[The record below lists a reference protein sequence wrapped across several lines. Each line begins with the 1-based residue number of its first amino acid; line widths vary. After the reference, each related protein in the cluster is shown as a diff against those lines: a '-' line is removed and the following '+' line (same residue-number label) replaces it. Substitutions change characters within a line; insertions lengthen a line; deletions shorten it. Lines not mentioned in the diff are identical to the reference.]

1 MTGGPVVTR
10 QYEPRRGKRNG
21 KAPAGN
27 FDLTLRLYRLWPILD
42 GSYRLPAIKRLDEEA
57 QLGRSGQRRLTR
69 PIFGGPFSIETTCDA
84 ACEQSRSKDAL
95 LQPMRSFLTHRFWR
109 KAVMRLKSRLQL
121 GWCYCPG
128 SLPTLISIA
137 E

>member
-57 QLGRSGQRRLTR
+57 QLGRSGQRRLA
-69 PIFGGPFSIETTCDA
+69 SE
-84 ACEQSRSKDAL
+84 S
-95 LQPMRSFLTHRFWR
+95 
-109 KAVMRLKSRLQL
+109 
-121 GWCYCPG
+121 
-128 SLPTLISIA
+128 
-137 E
+137 